1 MSATGLTLPVWVA
14 AAARA
19 AVLVLQGGAAPASV
33 ELRIPGEQ
41 ASRSVPVWAAA
52 RLEDGTQALAITVCD
67 PGRGLDLTRGLEIWV
82 RAARTSAPGPG
93 FQVTAGAGVGRHVQ
107 DGGLCISGFAREL
120 LDLNLTDL
128 LTVESALELE
138 VVLPRGQELALRTS
152 NAAFGVVDGLALI
165 GTQAEVQTS
174 ASPDQLELLLA
185 QLRELASQSGFA
197 GQLTLVIGENGMDLA
212 HQLGL
217 SQQQPVLKAGNWIGP
232 VLVAAAEAGV
242 RELLLLGYHGKL
254 IKLAGGIFHT
264 HHHLADARFE
274 VLAALAVQQGL
285 STERIRPLLQVASL
299 EQAWEWLASQDA
311 GQARAL
317 WMSMA
322 GAVEQRS
329 QGYLQRYGCPAMA
342 IGAALFSR
350 DRQLRWA
357 GPEGL
362 RMLGHAGLSLEPLLG
377 GESGG
382 PSLR

>member
-1 MSATGLTLPVWVA
+1 MSASGLTLPVWVA

-197 GQLTLVIGENGMDLA
+197 GPVSYTHLTL
-212 HQLGL
+212 
-217 SQQQPVLKAGNWIGP
+217 P
-232 VLVAAAEAGV
+232 
-242 RELLLLGYHGKL
+242 
-254 IKLAGGIFHT
+254 T
-264 HHHLADARFE
+264 
-274 VLAALAVQQGL
+274 
-285 STERIRPLLQVASL
+285 T
-299 EQAWEWLASQDA
+299 
-311 GQARAL
+311 
-317 WMSMA
+317 
-322 GAVEQRS
+322 
-329 QGYLQRYGCPAMA
+329 
-342 IGAALFSR
+342 
-350 DRQLRWA
+350 
-357 GPEGL
+357 
-362 RMLGHAGLSLEPLLG
+362 
-377 GESGG
+377 
-382 PSLR
+382 